1 MKEINFKKIDFILL
15 IFILLIAFVFRLY
28 KINIPLADYH
38 SWRQVDTAAV
48 ARNFVKNGF
57 DLFKPTYDDLSSIES
72 GKENPK
78 GYRFVEF
85 PIYNAIFGYLE
96 KLNPRIP
103 LEVYGRSTTAF
114 FSLVVIFVIYFL
126 CLKEVGRLAAFF
138 ASLVFAIF
146 PAFVFFSRVIL
157 PETTGEAFAML
168 SILFVYLNVHR
179 KSNVL
184 SFMLYIL
191 SVICFATSLLIKP
204 TTIFFAIPILFLMVR
219 KYEMT
224 IIKKLPFYLFFILSA
239 IPLLLWRNYIN
250 AYPEGIPANS
260 WLIAQVNTYQGLQNI
275 FLRPAFFRWIFF
287 ERINNNILG
296 GYLTF
301 FLLLGLVIKQRRNF
315 LISFVLAAL
324 AYLFVFEGGN
334 VQHEYYQTLILPA
347 IAIFIGLGVNA
358 LFKSG
363 REFVAKPLAA
373 LLLIIVFGLSFFFSY
388 YKVREFYDY
397 PKELPQIGRIVES
410 LTEPDAK
417 IVTDR
422 VGDTTLLYLTN
433 RRGSPAIYKDLEEF
447 KNDGYTYFVTLHKEK
462 ADEVKSTKKYKVV
475 FENDQMYLFHL

>member
-1 MKEINFKKIDFILL
+1 MKEINFRKIDLILL
-15 IFILLIAFVFRLY
+15 IFILIVAFVFRLY
-28 KINIPLADYH
+28 KINTPLADYH

-48 ARNFVKNGF
+48 TRNFIRNGF

-85 PIYNAIFGYLE
+85 PIYNAIFGYLA
-96 KLNPRIP
+96 KLNSSMP
-103 LEVYGRSTTAF
+103 LEVNGRLTTAF
-114 FSLVVIFVIYFL
+114 FSLIVLSVIYYL
-126 CLKEVGRLAAFF
+126 CLKESGRMAAFF

-168 SILFVYLNVHR
+168 SILFVYLNVQKR
-179 KSNVL
+179 SNIL
-184 SFMLYIL
+184 SFMFYVL
-191 SVICFATSLLIKP
+191 SVVCFATSLLIKP

-219 KYEMT
+219 KYEMA
-224 IIKKLPFYLFFILSA
+224 IIKKLPFYLFFILSV

-301 FLLLGLVIKQRRNF
+301 FLLLGLVIRQKRNF

-324 AYLFVFEGGN
+324 AYLLVFEGGN

-347 IAIFIGLGVNA
+347 IAMFIGLGVSA
-358 LFKSG
+358 LFKFT

-373 LLLIIVFGLSFFFSY
+373 IILIIVFGLSFFFSY
-388 YKVREFYDY
+388 YRVREFYNY
-397 PKELPQIGRIVES
+397 PKELPQIGKIVES

-417 IVTDR
+417 IITDR

-433 RRGSPAIYKDLEEF
+433 RRGSPAIYKNLEEF
-447 KNDGYTYFVTLHKEK
+447 KSDGYTYFLTLHKEK
-462 ADEVKSTKKYKVV
+462 ADEIRAEKKYKIV
-475 FENDQMYLFHL
+475 FENDQMFLFHL